1 MKIRNPSFNAIV
13 ALGLLLLGFM
23 ALVNWL
29 IPTP

>member
-13 ALGLLLLGFM
+13 VLGLLLLGFM
-23 ALVNWL
+23 ALINWL

>member
-1 MKIRNPSFNAIV
+1 MKITNPT
-13 ALGLLLLGFM
+13 LGAVILLKLLLLGFM